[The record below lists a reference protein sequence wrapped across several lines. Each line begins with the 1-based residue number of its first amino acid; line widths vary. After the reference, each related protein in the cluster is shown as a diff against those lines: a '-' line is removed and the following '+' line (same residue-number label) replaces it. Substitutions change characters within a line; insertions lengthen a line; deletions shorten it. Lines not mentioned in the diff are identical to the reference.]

1 MVAKEVATMHY
12 ENPFT
17 PSFGE
22 IPAHMAGRRQIV
34 ADFERAFKSTSRRPE
49 LTSIISG
56 PRGVGKTALLS
67 LLSNKAQASGWIAV
81 NTTALPGMLD
91 DVEIGLRRNAS
102 HLLGGSL
109 KKRLSG
115 VEVAAVGS
123 ISFESAEPEKTNWRY
138 RMTDMLDELQKSEIG
153 LVVTIDEIDPTL
165 DELVELAAV
174 FQHFVLEGYK
184 VSLLMAGLPHNVST
198 LLNNKTVSFLRRA
211 QHYKLGRIADHDVKE
226 ALWRTISENGREI
239 DGGAL
244 DLAVEG
250 IEGFPFLMQL
260 VGYRSWDVSD
270 EAKSISAHDVALG
283 IDLAK
288 AELEDRI
295 FGATYRELSP
305 GDIRFLTAMLEDG
318 EESKISDLVE
328 RLDRSPAQVSQYRR
342 RLIDA
347 GVIGERTRGVIGFD
361 LPYFREFLSDR
372 EGVE

>member
-1 MVAKEVATMHY
+1 MHY

-49 LTSIISG
+49 LASIISG

-102 HLLGGSL
+102 HLLGGSS

-295 FGATYRELSP
+295 FDATYRELSP

-361 LPYFREFLSDR
+361 LPYFREFLADR